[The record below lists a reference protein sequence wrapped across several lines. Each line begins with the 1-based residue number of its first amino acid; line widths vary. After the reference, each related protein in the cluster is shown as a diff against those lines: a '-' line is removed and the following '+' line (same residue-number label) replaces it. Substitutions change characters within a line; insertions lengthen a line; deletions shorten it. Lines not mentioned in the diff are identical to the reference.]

1 MNLEEQIH
9 QLEEE
14 IETKSEQLSELRA
27 QAKPTP
33 IKDYDFIAH
42 DGEVVRLSELF
53 GESDRLIMVYNM
65 GRQCPYCTVWA
76 DGFSDSY
83 HRISQKL
90 PFVVTSKET
99 IEKQRENIAERG
111 WQFPMVSSKENQFLE
126 EMGFLKDG
134 MMYPGMA
141 LLCKNEAGE
150 IASHSRQVF
159 GPGDNYGML
168 WHVFDL
174 AGVWDAAEYSVKKK

>member
-14 IETKSEQLSELRA
+14 IEKAADQLSELRA
-27 QAKPTP
+27 QAEPTP
-33 IKDYDFIAH
+33 IKDYDFIAL
-42 DGEVVRLSELF
+42 DGEVVSLSELF
-53 GESDRLIMVYNM
+53 GESDRLIIVYNM

-83 HRISQKL
+83 HRISQKF
-90 PFVVTSKET
+90 PFIVTSKET
-99 IEKQRENIAERG
+99 IERQQANIAERG
-111 WQFPMVSSKENQFLE
+111 WQFPMVSSKDNQFLE

-134 MMYPGMA
+134 RMYPGLA

-150 IASHSRQVF
+150 MASHGRRGF
-159 GPGDNYGML
+159 GPGDNFGLL

-174 AGVWDAAEYSVKKK
+174 AGVWEADEYSQ